1 MSKFKPN
8 ERFKDPTRQNSSP
21 GAPGHSAD
29 RVTRESNGSKIGVS
43 RALQSAIDEID
54 RRYPLAASSGI
65 SKRARAAILNIDD
78 PYSQLGGRLEKVA
91 DVGENASFFTSPIV
105 ATHLKPHQKAFL
117 DTIAST
123 ESQGYN
129 VLYRNYG
136 FDDFSRHPDV
146 KVRILK
152 GPKKGLVSTAA
163 GRYQMLGSTWRRQKQ
178 KRKLPDFSPENQD
191 IAAWELA
198 KEDYSESELDGK
210 RPSDTLDDVLQSG
223 NFEKIAQAGERL
235 AKTWTSFPRGIEATT
250 NKSRFVSEFRRNLA
264 GHRQLDN
271 LRQNFVFMPAS
282 ATNAPAKPSD
292 RIRDAHNRLEAIKYR
307 DLGGQRVAVPYGLI
321 PNLPTYTKEQARKD
335 KLKVRKNR

>member
-1 MSKFKPN
+1 MGKFEPN
-8 ERFKDPTRQNSSP
+8 GRFKSPTQRRPGPGVSGQPTGHTPRDPNR
-21 GAPGHSAD
+21 
-29 RVTRESNGSKIGVS
+29 SKIGMS
-43 RALQSAIDEID
+43 GALQSAIDEID

-105 ATHLKPHQKAFL
+105 ATNLKPHQKALL

-123 ESQGYN
+123 ESPGYN
-129 VLYRNYG
+129 VLYRNFG

-146 KVRILK
+146 PVRILK
-152 GPKKGLVSTAA
+152 GPNKGLVSRAA
-163 GRYQMLGSTWRRQKQ
+163 GRYQMLGRTWNEQKE
-178 KRKLPDFSPENQD
+178 KRNLPDFSPENQD
-191 IAAWELA
+191 IAAWEYA
-198 KEDYSESELDGK
+198 KERYSINELDGERANDK
-210 RPSDTLDDVLQSG
+210 LDDVLQSG
-223 NFEKIAQAGERL
+223 NAERIARAGERL
-235 AKTWTSFPRGIEATT
+235 AQTWTSLPKGIEATT

-271 LRQNFVFMPAS
+271 LRQNFVFIPAS
-282 ATNAPAKPSD
+282 ATRTPARPSD
-292 RIRDAHNRLEAIKYR
+292 RIRDAHNRLEAVKYR
-307 DLGGQRVAVPYGLI
+307 DLGGQRVAAPYGLI